1 MKFQKAKSKAGTKE
15 ARPQCRPGHIEGRL
29 ERSGNRYAHPSA
41 GPTVRKVGKHT
52 LALPRTCRE
61 PQCTRGPGRVDA
73 IAARADAATNALE
86 SPAEHAEGCSTDTLR
101 RHPRHKLPRGFPGLT
116 HDRLRIGGLY
126 RWCQQ
131 DRQAILTVSACQFSR
146 RDECVVCSE
155 PTKKGGGMRRQA
167 SVAAR
172 LKRFV
177 PFAA

>member
-1 MKFQKAKSKAGTKE
+1 MSTRAHRGTSRAFRKPIRTPECRPDRQKAGKHALATAPDPPRTAIH
-15 ARPQCRPGHIEGRL
+15 ARPW
-29 ERSGNRYAHPSA
+29 A
-41 GPTVRKVGKHT
+41 
-52 LALPRTCRE
+52 
-61 PQCTRGPGRVDA
+61 VDT
-73 IAARADAATNALE
+73 IAARSDAATNALG
-86 SPAEHAEGCSTDTLR
+86 SPAEHTEGCSTGTLR
-101 RHPRHKLPRGFPGLT
+101 RHPHHKLPRGFPGLT

>member
-1 MKFQKAKSKAGTKE
+1 MKFQKANRKPAQRRLGLNVDPGTSRDVSSVPE
-15 ARPQCRPGHIEGRL
+15 TDTHTRVPARPSESRQARL
-29 ERSGNRYAHPSA
+29 GTAPD
-41 GPTVRKVGKHT
+41 P
-52 LALPRTCRE
+52 PRTAIHAR
-61 PQCTRGPGRVDA
+61 PWAVAT
-73 IAARADAATNALE
+73 IAARSDAATNALG
-86 SPAEHAEGCSTDTLR
+86 SPAEHTEGCSTGTLR
-101 RHPRHKLPRGFPGLT
+101 RHPHHKLPRGFPGLT
-116 HDRLRIGGLY
+116 HDRLRIGGFY

>member
-1 MKFQKAKSKAGTKE
+1 MAIRAHRGTSRSFRKSICTPE
-15 ARPQCRPGHIEGRL
+15 CRPDR
-29 ERSGNRYAHPSA
+29 P
-41 GPTVRKVGKHT
+41 KVGKHA
-52 LALPRTCRE
+52 LALPRTRRE
-61 PQCTRGPGRVDA
+61 PQSTRGPGRVDA

-86 SPAEHAEGCSTDTLR
+86 SPAEHTEGCSTGTLR

-155 PTKKGGGMRRQA
+155 PTKKGGGVRRQA

>member
-1 MKFQKAKSKAGTKE
+1 MSTRAHRGTFRAFRKPI
-15 ARPQCRPGHIEGRL
+15 RTPGCRPDRQ
-29 ERSGNRYAHPSA
+29 
-41 GPTVRKVGKHT
+41 KVGKRA

-61 PQCTRGPGRVDA
+61 PQSTRGPGRVDA
-73 IAARADAATNALE
+73 IAARADAATNALG
-86 SPAEHAEGCSTDTLR
+86 SPAEHTEGCSTGTLR

-131 DRQAILTVSACQFSR
+131 DGQAILTVSACQFSR

>member
-1 MKFQKAKSKAGTKE
+1 MSTRAHQGTSRAFRKPIRTPE
-15 ARPQCRPGHIEGRL
+15 CRPDRQ
-29 ERSGNRYAHPSA
+29 
-41 GPTVRKVGKHT
+41 KVGKRA
-52 LALPRTCRE
+52 LATAPDLPRTAMHA
-61 PQCTRGPGRVDA
+61 GPGRVDA
-73 IAARADAATNALE
+73 IAAHADAATNALE
-86 SPAEHAEGCSTDTLR
+86 SPAEHTEGCSTGTLR
-101 RHPRHKLPRGFPGLT
+101 RHPHHKLPRGFPGLT

>member
-1 MKFQKAKSKAGTKE
+1 MKFQKAKSEAGTKG
-15 ARPQCRPGHIEGRL
+15 ARPQCRPEHIEGRL

-41 GPTVRKVGKHT
+41 GPTVRKSASAPWHC
-52 LALPRTCRE
+52 PE
-61 PQCTRGPGRVDA
+61 PAANRNAHKGPGRVDA
-73 IAARADAATNALE
+73 IAARADAATNALG
-86 SPAEHAEGCSTDTLR
+86 SPAEHTEGCSTGTLR

-131 DRQAILTVSACQFSR
+131 DGQAILTVSACQFSR